1 MNVFVMAGQVRGDFQ
16 MDVDIDGNTILNEI
30 GANCSGF
37 IKPKICGIQDQTVTL
52 PVRTKVDA
60 LTYGVGTTNFD
71 YRSRLLQSEVGFY
84 FQGQALYEDLNNIVT
99 DLKSKSHLWGTAEWL
114 EMRKRLM
121 SQDGMKASSARKQRG
136 IFKTLRDT
144 GLGWLF

>member
-1 MNVFVMAGQVRGDFQ
+1 

-30 GANCSGF
+30 GANCSGV

-99 DLKSKSHLWGTAEWL
+99 YKNT
-114 EMRKRLM
+114 
-121 SQDGMKASSARKQRG
+121 
-136 IFKTLRDT
+136 IKTII
-144 GLGWLF
+144 